1 MESIES
7 KDNVNKISVSE
18 LNDINNYFEEF
29 TKIELKDNI
38 ENISLLRTWYLRS
51 RVHNGENG
59 YHLISLYKTNLNQFF
74 LVNNGWVPLDKNADS
89 SFIYQTLNFKGRLL
103 DYDVQGVG
111 QDDIPDSEYLFR
123 IDKDFIESETNVMLP
138 NKYIVLIDSCGSGVE
153 CIKLEEP
160 YDAPH
165 LSYAFQWA
173 FFAICLS
180 IVVLRRN
187 NLNTWKK

>member
-1 MESIES
+1 MVFTISCSQRRKWLSPYKLIQ
-7 KDNVNKISVSE
+7 NK
-18 LNDINNYFEEF
+18 
-29 TKIELKDNI
+29 LKP
-38 ENISLLRTWYLRS
+38 
-51 RVHNGENG
+51 V
-59 YHLISLYKTNLNQFF
+59 F

-153 CIKLEEP
+153 CINLEE
-160 YDAPH
+160 
-165 LSYAFQWA
+165 LTM
-173 FFAICLS
+173 
-180 IVVLRRN
+180 LR
-187 NLNTWKK
+187 T